1 MESQQRQQVKKYLDL
16 LAYHW
21 KFITGCLLVAL
32 SIGLLLYL
40 RMPKVYQCTALLSYE
55 RQQINPARM
64 APERETRRLR
74 DTVST
79 LSELVMSRN
88 NLEGIITQFSLY
100 PEERQRMPI
109 EDVIEL
115 MRKKIKITPS
125 SRGDT
130 FTVTFEGRDPEK
142 VQKTTNALASKF
154 IEENLKYR
162 EERATE
168 TSKYTEDELNM
179 AKMVLD
185 KKEQAMRDY
194 KLKYYNEMPDQRES
208 NLARLT
214 SLHEQYQNIQDSIQD
229 LERTRVLVQEQIAL
243 RQRLAAAML
252 PATGTDA
259 TAPPTAAAAS
269 QPMTRAERLQ
279 SLERYLE
286 ALLSKYTERH
296 PEVRRTRQM
305 IAKLKQELADA
316 PAAEAGNKATPEKT
330 AAGPEAEDPEI
341 ARARLQL
348 KEIDLNIKQLRA
360 DQKKVR
366 GEIDKYEKWVAAA
379 PVREAEWN
387 ALTRDYNEL
396 RRHYDYLVAQ
406 NLQASSAEHLER
418 KQKGSKFKI
427 VDPARYPDKPFKPDF
442 RKMLLLAFGAGLA
455 LGLGVVVGLDFIDTS
470 FTDVDDLEGFL
481 GMPVTCAVPYLETRA
496 EARKRR
502 FRNIFW
508 TLFFLLYGMLLLAA
522 LIYFWRKGQIIF

>member
-1 MESQQRQQVKKYLDL
+1 MESQQRQLVKKYLDL
-16 LAYHW
+16 LAHHW

-32 SIGLLLYL
+32 SVGLLLYL

-64 APERETRRLR
+64 APEREERRLR

-100 PEERQRMPI
+100 PEERRKMPI

-115 MRKKIKITPS
+115 MRKKISIRPS
-125 SRGDT
+125 TRGDT
-130 FTVTFEGRDPEK
+130 FTVTYEGRNPEK

-214 SLHEQYQNIQDSIQD
+214 ALHEQYQNIQDSIQD

-243 RQRLAAAML
+243 RQRLATAIL
-252 PATGTDA
+252 PGGGTD
-259 TAPPTAAAAS
+259 TAAGQTGAAS
-269 QPMTRAERLQ
+269 HPMSRAERLQ
-279 SLERYLE
+279 ALQQYLE
-286 ALLSKYTERH
+286 SLLSKYTERH

-305 IAKLKQELADA
+305 IARLEQELASQ
-316 PAAEAGNKATPEKT
+316 PAAEEKKEGAGTP
-330 AAGPEAEDPEI
+330 AVSQPVSEDAEI

-348 KEIDLNIKQLRA
+348 KEIDLNIRQLRA

-366 GEIDKYEKWVAAA
+366 AEIDKYEKWVAAA

-442 RKMLLLAFGAGLA
+442 KKMLLLALAAGLA

-470 FTDVDDLEGFL
+470 FKDVDDLEEFL
-481 GMPVTCAVPYLETRA
+481 GMTVTCSVPYLETRA
-496 EARKRR
+496 EARRRR

-508 TLFFLLYGMLLLAA
+508 TLLYLLYGVLLLAA
-522 LIYFWRKGQIIF
+522 LVWFWRKGQIIL

>member
-1 MESQQRQQVKKYLDL
+1 MESQQRQLVKKYLDL

-21 KFITGCLLVAL
+21 KFIVGCLLVAL
-32 SIGLLLYL
+32 SIGLVVYL

-88 NLEGIITQFSLY
+88 NLEGIISQFNLY
-100 PEERQRMPI
+100 QEERRRMPI
-109 EDVIEL
+109 EDVIEF
-115 MRKKIKITPS
+115 MRKKIQIKPS
-125 SRGDT
+125 TRGDT
-130 FTVTFEGRDPEK
+130 FTVTYEGRDPEK

-194 KLKYYNEMPDQRES
+194 KLKYYNEMPEQRES

-214 SLHEQYQNIQDSIQD
+214 ALHEQYQNIQDSIQD

-243 RQRLAAAML
+243 RQRLATAII
-252 PATGTDA
+252 PGTGA
-259 TAPPTAAAAS
+259 TAVPGPAEAS
-269 QPMTRAERLQ
+269 SRPMTRAERLQ
-279 SLERYLE
+279 TLQRYLE
-286 ALLSKYTERH
+286 SLLAKYTERH

-305 IAKLKQELADA
+305 IAKLEQEQATA
-316 PAAEAGNKATPEKT
+316 PAETKEKATAKKT
-330 AAGPEAEDPEI
+330 EPKVETEDPEI

-348 KEIDLNIKQLRA
+348 KEIDINIKQLRK
-360 DQKKVR
+360 DQKTVR
-366 GEIDKYEKWVAAA
+366 AEIDKYEKWVAAA

-387 ALTRDYNEL
+387 ALTRDYSEL

-427 VDPARYPDKPFKPDF
+427 VDPARFPDKPFKPDF
-442 RKMLLLAFGAGLA
+442 RKMLLLALGAGLA
-455 LGLGVVVGLDFIDTS
+455 LGLGLVVGLDFIDTS
-470 FTDVDDLEGFL
+470 FKDADDLEEFL
-481 GMPVTCAVPYLETRA
+481 SMPVTCAVPYLETRA

-502 FRNIFW
+502 FGNIFW
-508 TLFFLLYGMLLLAA
+508 TLLYLLYGLILLAA
-522 LIYFWRKGQIIF
+522 LVYFWRKGQIIL